1 MSLKFDF
8 SGLFHP
14 NLEGGLREEEIEDF
28 EEKVR
33 EIISHIKE
41 NPPGFM
47 RLDLEWTESVKELKE
62 WIMNF
67 DSLVVLG
74 IGGSALGNIA
84 LHTSLKPLNW
94 NYLSKEERKGF
105 LRVFIVDNV
114 DPDLLSFVLDLVDIG
129 KTVFNV
135 ISKSGSTAEAMAN
148 YMIARGLL
156 ESSGLNPKD
165 HLVFTT
171 DPEKGALRRIAKE
184 EGIRVLNIPPDVGG
198 RFSVL
203 TPVGMLSAFA
213 EGIDIDEIHEGAR
226 DAFERSLK
234 TNVFENPSAMIAI
247 THYLYLKKGKNI
259 SVMMA
264 YSNRLY
270 AWADWYRQL
279 WAESLGKKYDLEGKV
294 VNTGQTPIKALGT
307 TDQHS
312 QIQLYNEGPNDKVI
326 TFLVTNRFEREI
338 RIPKVHENVEE
349 LGYMAGKYLSELLL
363 AEQRGTEISF
373 LANGRPSMKVMFDEI
388 NEYNVGQFVAYYE
401 VATVIMGAL
410 LNINPFDQP
419 GVELGKKITY
429 HLMGRKGY
437 EKMDMKEFKKRVVM

>member
-1 MSLKFDF
+1 LSLKFDF

-14 NLEGGLREEEIEDF
+14 NIEDGLKEEEIKNL
-28 EEKVR
+28 EEKAK
-33 EIISHIKE
+33 EILSCIKE

-47 RLDLEWTESVKELKE
+47 KLDPEWIESVKKLKE

-84 LHTSLKPLNW
+84 LHSSLKPLNW
-94 NYLSKEERKGF
+94 NFLSKEERKGF
-105 LRVFIVDNV
+105 LKVFIVDNV
-114 DPDLLSFVLDLVDIG
+114 DPDLLSSILDLVDIR

-148 YMIARGLL
+148 YMVVRGIL
-156 ESSGLNPKD
+156 ESLGLNPRD
-165 HLVFTT
+165 HLIFTT
-171 DPEKGALRRIAKE
+171 DPERGALRKIARE
-184 EGIRVLNIPPDVGG
+184 EGIRSLSIPQDVGG

-213 EGIDIDEIHEGAR
+213 EGIDIDEIHKGAR

-247 THYLYLKKGKNI
+247 SHYLYLKKGKNI

-270 AWADWYRQL
+270 PWTDWYRQL
-279 WAESLGKKYDLEGKV
+279 WAESLGKKYDLEGKK

-312 QIQLYNEGPNDKVI
+312 QIQLYNEGPNDKII
-326 TFLVTNRFEREI
+326 TFLVVNNFERKI
-338 RIPKVHENVEE
+338 KIPKVHEDIGE
-349 LGYMAGKYLSELLL
+349 LNYMAGKYLSELLL
-363 AEQRGTEISF
+363 AEQKGTESSF
-373 LANGRPSMKVMFDEI
+373 LANGRPSMKVVFDEI
-388 NEYNVGQFVAYYE
+388 NEYNVGQFIAYYE
-401 VATVIMGAL
+401 VATVIMGGL
-410 LNINPFDQP
+410 LNVNPFDQP

-437 EKMDMKEFKKRVVM
+437 EKMNMKEFKKRVVM

>member
-8 SGLFHP
+8 SGLFYP
-14 NLEGGLREEEIEDF
+14 NLKNGLKEEEIKNFDG
-28 EEKVR
+28 KIR
-33 EIISHIKE
+33 NIISNLKE

-47 RLDLEWTESVKELKE
+47 KLNARWLESVKELKE

-67 DSLVVLG
+67 DFLVVLG

-84 LHTSLKPLNW
+84 LHNSLKPFNW

-114 DPDLLSFVLDLVDIG
+114 DPDFLSFVLDFIDPR
-129 KTVFNV
+129 KTVFNI

-148 YMIARGLL
+148 YMIVRGIL
-156 ESSGLNPKD
+156 ESLGLNPKD
-165 HLVFTT
+165 HLIFTT
-171 DPEKGALRRIAKE
+171 DPEKGALRRIARE
-184 EGIRVLNIPPDVGG
+184 EGIKTLDIPKDVGG

-213 EGIDIDEIHEGAR
+213 EGVDIDELHKGAK
-226 DAFERSLK
+226 DAFDRSLEP
-234 TNVFENPSAMIAI
+234 NIFENPSAMIAV
-247 THYLYLKKGKNI
+247 THYLYLKRGKTI

-270 AWADWYRQL
+270 SWADWYRQL
-279 WAESLGKKYDLEGKV
+279 WAESLGKKYDLDGKL
-294 VNTGQTPIKALGT
+294 VNTGQTPVKALGT

-326 TFLVTNRFEREI
+326 TFLVTESFEREI
-338 RIPKVHENVEE
+338 RIPKVHENFEE
-349 LGYMAGKYLSELLL
+349 FDYMAGRYLSELLL
-363 AEQRGTEISF
+363 AEQKGTEASL
-373 LANGRPSMKVMFDEI
+373 LANERPSMKVIFDGI
-388 NEYNVGQFVAYYE
+388 NEYNIGQFIAYYE

-437 EKMDMKEFKKRVVM
+437 EKMEMKEFKKKVII

>member
-8 SGLFHP
+8 SGLLYP
-14 NLEGGLREEEIEDF
+14 NLKNGLKEEEIKNFD
-28 EEKVR
+28 EKIR
-33 EIISHIKE
+33 NIISNLKE

-47 RLDLEWTESVKELKE
+47 KLNAGWLESVKELKE

-67 DSLVVLG
+67 DFLVVLG

-84 LHTSLKPLNW
+84 LHNSLKSFNW

-114 DPDLLSFVLDLVDIG
+114 DPDFLSFVLDFIDPR

-148 YMIARGLL
+148 YMIVRGIL
-156 ESSGLNPKD
+156 ESLGLNPKD
-165 HLVFTT
+165 HLIFTT
-171 DPEKGALRRIAKE
+171 DPEKGALRKIARE
-184 EGIRVLNIPPDVGG
+184 EGIKTLDIPQDVGG

-213 EGIDIDEIHEGAR
+213 EGVDIDELHKGAK
-226 DAFERSLK
+226 DAFDKSLVF
-234 TNVFENPSAMIAI
+234 NVFENPSAMIAV
-247 THYLYLKKGKNI
+247 THYLYLKRGKVI

-279 WAESLGKKYDLEGKV
+279 WAESLGKKYDLDGKL
-294 VNTGQTPIKALGT
+294 VNTGQTPVKALGT

-312 QIQLYNEGPNDKVI
+312 QIQLYNEGPDDKVI
-326 TFLVTNRFEREI
+326 TFLVTESFEREI
-338 RIPKVHENVEE
+338 RIPKVHENFEE
-349 LGYMAGKYLSELLL
+349 FDYMAGKYLSELLL
-363 AEQRGTEISF
+363 AEQKGTEAS
-373 LANGRPSMKVMFDEI
+373 LLTNERPSMKVIFDGI
-388 NEYNVGQFVAYYE
+388 NEYNIGQFIAYYE

-437 EKMDMKEFKKRVVM
+437 EKMEMKEFKKKVVI